1 MIRLR
6 RHRNVKNNARHNER
20 KLSILIIL
28 KKSTKYLTAT
38 NIAKL
43 IGITKGNAWRQM
55 TKLAGQGY
63 IWRRK
68 INGTYH
74 YLYLKP
80 MGERV
85 LKALWVRNEM
95 RIMSGD
101 DSIPMNLKKLIPL
114 NYYNYER
121 RAIEECLRKF

>member
-1 MIRLR
+1 
-6 RHRNVKNNARHNER
+6 
-20 KLSILIIL
+20 
-28 KKSTKYLTAT
+28 LTAN

-43 IGITKGNAWRQM
+43 IGIKKGNAWRQM

-68 INGTYH
+68 IKGTYH

-85 LKALWVRNEM
+85 LKALWIRNMM
-95 RIMSGD
+95 RIMSGNN
-101 DSIPMNLKKLIPL
+101 SIPMNLKKRTPWE
-114 NYYNYER
+114 YYDYER
-121 RAIEECLRKF
+121 RAIEDWLRKF